1 MAERSSFDEILFNKD
16 FTLVHTDI
24 IAHYV
29 KNPPQVVSWYD
40 NEFGYSARVI
50 DLISYMQSQDQWFVR
65 LLEAWT

>member
-1 MAERSSFDEILFNKD
+1 MAERSSFGEILFDKD
-16 FTLVHTDI
+16 SSTDI

-50 DLISYMQSQDQWFVR
+50 DLISYMQSQDQ
-65 LLEAWT
+65 